1 MGLCLFLSLPYL
13 ARTLISSYLVIPG
26 WYFMC
31 FYPNKTNIQQNC
43 NCFHFA
49 SIKHFEFEFCF
60 RNMCLSASV
69 NPKCSYLLLSDEVMS
84 ESLQSHGLQHAR
96 IPCPSLSP
104 PVCSNSCPWSWR
116 CHLTISS
123 SVTPFSS
130 CPQSFPASGS
140 FSMSQMFI
148 SSGQSTG
155 ASTSASVLPM
165 NIQD

>member
-1 MGLCLFLSLPYL
+1 MNLIYYCVQYKGQLLPPSILDFDIIPYSDL
-13 ARTLISSYLVIPG
+13 NLLNCQYFAIQIEIS
-26 WYFMC
+26 FMC

-104 PVCSNSCPWSWR
+104 GVCSDSCP
-116 CHLTISS
+116 L
-123 SVTPFSS
+123 
-130 CPQSFPASGS
+130 
-140 FSMSQMFI
+140 SQ
-148 SSGQSTG
+148 
-155 ASTSASVLPM
+155 
-165 NIQD
+165 